1 MFRLLRAMKLLLL
14 PLVLLLTSG
23 YLLTFTAQIPHQL
36 QLFAQWSPVMVM
48 SVMFFLSAFFNQS
61 RLLFTSLIGVLV
73 WAYLSL
79 NLHNVSLNQLVM
91 LFVSL
96 NVLLVV
102 FYRERGSFNRVG
114 LIRLSI
120 IIAQSLILVFLYN
133 LKDKVFLGW
142 IDWPSLMLFD
152 GVIGLPSLA
161 GLILCLSIMFFKLF
175 KSGEMVDGYLLVTVA
190 FSSYLLIVQP
200 EQQIKLSLYCALN
213 QLLLLIALFKHS
225 LTMAYMDELTGL
237 PGRRALNE
245 RMVQLGKNYTAAML
259 DIDFFKKFNDTYGH
273 DVGDQVLRLVAS
285 RIGQVQGG
293 TAYRYGGEEFCILFP
308 HTDINKAFESLE
320 KVRIS
325 VENSSL
331 TLRSNQRSKDDK
343 KGRSQ
348 RGQGGKGQSVS
359 VTISGGVAVALTREC
374 TLKSADKALYK
385 AKDAG
390 RNQICLA

>member
-1 MFRLLRAMKLLLL
+1 
-14 PLVLLLTSG
+14 
-23 YLLTFTAQIPHQL
+23 
-36 QLFAQWSPVMVM
+36 
-48 SVMFFLSAFFNQS
+48 
-61 RLLFTSLIGVLV
+61 
-73 WAYLSL
+73 
-79 NLHNVSLNQLVM
+79 
-91 LFVSL
+91 
-96 NVLLVV
+96 
-102 FYRERGSFNRVG
+102 
-114 LIRLSI
+114 
-120 IIAQSLILVFLYN
+120 
-133 LKDKVFLGW
+133 
-142 IDWPSLMLFD
+142 
-152 GVIGLPSLA
+152 
-161 GLILCLSIMFFKLF
+161 
-175 KSGEMVDGYLLVTVA
+175 
-190 FSSYLLIVQP
+190 
-200 EQQIKLSLYCALN
+200 
-213 QLLLLIALFKHS
+213 
-225 LTMAYMDELTGL
+225 MDELTGL